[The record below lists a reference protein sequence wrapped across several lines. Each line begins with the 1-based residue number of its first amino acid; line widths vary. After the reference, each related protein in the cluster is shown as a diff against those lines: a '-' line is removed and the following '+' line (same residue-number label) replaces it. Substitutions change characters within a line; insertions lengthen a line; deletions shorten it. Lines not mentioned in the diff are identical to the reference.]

1 MKIVFMGTP
10 AFAVPCLEALLK
22 AGHQI
27 IGVFT
32 QPDRPFGRKQVLKAP
47 PVKEW
52 AVEKG
57 IEVYQP
63 EKITKEENIEILKRL
78 APEIIVVVAY
88 GQILSQMIL
97 DIPSFGC
104 INVHASLLPKYRGA
118 APINWSIINGEKVT
132 GVTTMFMEA
141 GLDTGD
147 IIMKKETL
155 IGPDENTAM
164 LGNRLSL
171 MGAELILETLIA
183 IEKGNAYR
191 VPQINEESTYASML
205 NKFLS
210 QIVWSKGASEIHD
223 FVRGMNPWPIAWT
236 FFDEKKVKIFRTSVT
251 EEENQNMDAG
261 VVVDP
266 SEVAVPGVVYEVKKD
281 GIVVNCGKGKI
292 EIKELQFESGK
303 RLEADVFLRGFEIKK
318 GDKFL

>member
-1 MKIVFMGTP
+1 MRIVFMGTP
-10 AFAVPCLEALLK
+10 VFAVPCLEALSK
-22 AGHQI
+22 AGHKI

-47 PVKEW
+47 PVKDW
-52 AVEKG
+52 ATERG

-63 EKITKEENIEILKRL
+63 EKITTEENIEILKRL

-88 GQILSQMIL
+88 GQILSQAIL

-104 INVHASLLPKYRGA
+104 INVHASLLSKYRGA
-118 APINWSIINGEKVT
+118 APINWSIINGEKVA

-155 IGPDENTAM
+155 IGPDENTSM
-164 LGNRLSL
+164 LGTRLSP
-171 MGAELILETLIA
+171 MGAELIVETLIA
-183 IEKGNAYR
+183 IEKGNACR
-191 VPQINEESTYASML
+191 VPQINQDSSYAPML
-205 NKFLS
+205 NKSLS
-210 QIVWSKGASEIHD
+210 KIEWGKSAREIHN
-223 FVRGMNPWPIAWT
+223 FIRGMNPWPIAWAI
-236 FFDEKKVKIFRTSVT
+236 FDEKRVKLFRSQVAEERDQVA
-251 EEENQNMDAG
+251 EEESKNND
-261 VVVDP
+261 
-266 SEVAVPGVVYEVKKD
+266 PGVVYEVKKD
-281 GIVVNCGKGKI
+281 GIFVNCGKGKL

-318 GDKFL
+318 GDRFL

>member
-10 AFAVPCLEALLK
+10 AFAVPCLEALWK
-22 AGHQI
+22 ANHQI

-52 AVEKG
+52 AAEKG

-63 EKITKEENIEILKRL
+63 EKITKEENIKILKRL

-88 GQILSQMIL
+88 GQILSQIIL

-155 IGPDENTAM
+155 IGPDENTAV

-183 IEKGNAYR
+183 IEKGNACR
-191 VPQINEESTYASML
+191 VPQINEESSYASML
-205 NKFLS
+205 NKSLS
-210 QIVWSKGASEIHD
+210 QIVWSKGAREIHD
-223 FVRGMNPWPIAWT
+223 FVRGMNPWPLAWT
-236 FFDEKKVKIFRTSVT
+236 FFNEKKVKLYKTRVA
-251 EEENQNMDAG
+251 EEENQNMDIG
-261 VVVDP
+261 L
-266 SEVAVPGVVYEVKKD
+266 VANPGVVYEVKKD
-281 GIVVNCGKGKI
+281 GIVVNCGKGKL

-303 RLEADVFLRGFEIKK
+303 RLEVDVFLRGFEIKK

>member
-1 MKIVFMGTP
+1 MRIVFMGTP
-10 AFAVPCLEALLK
+10 VFAVPCLEALSK
-22 AGHQI
+22 AGHKI

-47 PVKEW
+47 PVKDW
-52 AVEKG
+52 ATERG

-63 EKITKEENIEILKRL
+63 EKITTEENIEILKRL

-88 GQILSQMIL
+88 GQILSQAIL

-104 INVHASLLPKYRGA
+104 INVHASLLSKYRGA
-118 APINWSIINGEKVT
+118 APINWSIINGEKVA

-155 IGPDENTAM
+155 IGPDENTEM
-164 LGNRLSL
+164 LGTRLSS
-171 MGAELILETLIA
+171 MGAELIVETLIA
-183 IEKGNAYR
+183 IEKGNACR
-191 VPQINEESTYASML
+191 LPQINQDSSYASML
-205 NKFLS
+205 NKSLS
-210 QIVWSKGASEIHD
+210 RIEWGKSAREIHN
-223 FVRGMNPWPIAWT
+223 FIRGMNPWPIAWAI
-236 FFDEKKVKIFRTSVT
+236 FDEKRVKLFRSQVAEERDQVA
-251 EEENQNMDAG
+251 EEESKNND
-261 VVVDP
+261 
-266 SEVAVPGVVYEVKKD
+266 PGVVYEVKKD
-281 GIVVNCGKGKI
+281 GIFVNCGKGKL

-318 GDKFL
+318 GDRFL